1 MKKGVLV
8 VAVALLL
15 VAFIPR
21 PVAAAIDFGWG
32 VKGGLSLASSKW
44 SDDSSASKLL
54 GKPVFGAFI
63 AFNLNKSFA
72 IQPEVY
78 FLTQGGI
85 YTYESLEE
93 ITYKYIDTYKYLHI
107 PVLAKLRLMPDKKLT
122 PIVFAGPAVGVL
134 LSAHYKMFV
143 NGAEEVDKNV
153 KTWFKSTN
161 FSLVFGGGV
170 EYKLDKLML
179 VLDVRYDLGLANI
192 DKSDMPNPD
201 TLKTKA
207 LMFMVGVGF

>member
-1 MKKGVLV
+1 MKKGILV
-8 VAVALLL
+8 FTVALLFA
-15 VAFIPR
+15 AFVPR
-21 PVAAAIDFGWG
+21 PVAAAIDFDWG
-32 VKGGLSLASSKW
+32 IKGGLSLASEKW

-54 GKPVFGAFI
+54 GKPVFGVFFT
-63 AFNLNKSFA
+63 FNLNKSFA

-85 YTYESLEE
+85 YTYEPEG
-93 ITYKYIDTYKYLHI
+93 IAYKYIDAYNYLHI

-134 LSAHYKMFV
+134 LSAHEKYYADDV
-143 NGAEEVDKNV
+143 LEWDKSV
-153 KTWFKSTN
+153 KTWYKSTN
-161 FSLVFGGGV
+161 FSVVFGGGV

-201 TLKTKA
+201 TLKTRT